1 VLRLLFSKMNAGE
14 AATNWRDGLQSR
26 GSQETRQNDND
37 LNQSFEA
44 GVEGGG
50 DVEEGEES
58 EEELG
63 SDVFNELVNN

>member
-1 VLRLLFSKMNAGE
+1 MNAGE

-44 GVEGGG
+44 GIEGGG

-58 EEELG
+58 DEELG
-63 SDVFNELVNN
+63 SDGFNELVNS

>member
-1 VLRLLFSKMNAGE
+1 MNAGE

-50 DVEEGEES
+50 DIEEGE
-58 EEELG
+58 
-63 SDVFNELVNN
+63 